1 MQIHYLVIMLLV
13 VAFAAAFIFIITG
26 KFLDLRA
33 ERVNVDMFRAM
44 ANMLNYLSTSSPILS
59 NDAYGNII
67 KSIMNISRLESTT
80 NIEWYSNDCCDIN
93 GFDYVYTVSKSDKS
107 YNFSDVRIKN
117 GINPAK
123 YFPYFNQESHCY
135 QLSNFLKVNSIDNA
149 VKICDSNDNCEFG
162 TSSLTMARTP
172 LSEITYWL
180 SRACTTG
187 DQSFSKTILL
197 DDEDVNH
204 ITLKT
209 PVSGEGEVC
218 MFLKNSPTICKK
230 YSCDLGNVQATE
242 EADIPNKKD
251 LEPVLY
257 RTSNLL
263 FGSNCFSVRVRSDGD
278 GNINFDN
285 LKVSKITPSY
295 TWNVPQPCISEKDP
309 SNPIPGQDCPTLQPI
324 ADLNHYGDI
333 AFSTKGT
340 CFLRGYA
347 NPCWGNVGAWVPGIG
362 GTDIDVKSDVV
373 RYRPGNELD
382 NLYLNGNVDDDWVSS
397 AQICKQWGD
406 RTYDGATL
414 AGSTNCHGYIWESIG
429 PDSNATEC
437 CLGDNCNS
445 DVSSGNRMHSYG
457 ILNSNNI
464 DTAGNKITVANNFN
478 KAWCGAEDKQCL
490 LCAPDKK
497 EPQNTKWYVCSGGQ
511 SASRFD
517 VDGSTYGSGIQET
530 QVGDRIEAYYMDP
543 NTFELKKVYNDYI
556 CTPEG
561 WE

>member
-180 SRACTTG
+180 SRGCTTG

-204 ITLKT
+204 ITLKN
-209 PVSGEGEVC
+209 PVNGEGEVC

-242 EADIPNKKD
+242 EEDIPNKKD

-263 FGSNCFSVRVRSDGD
+263 FGSNCFSVRVRSDGS

-295 TWNVPQPCISEKDP
+295 TWNVPQVCYAAKELSDIIEK
-309 SNPIPGQDCPTLQPI
+309 CQPLH
-324 ADLNHYGDI
+324 DNNHYGDI
-333 AFSTKGT
+333 AWSANT
-340 CFLRGYA
+340 CFLNGNNACRGTS
-347 NPCWGNVGAWVPGIG
+347 GNWIPFVGGNYV
-362 GTDIDVKSDVV
+362 DVTSDVV
-373 RYRPGNELD
+373 RFKGGND
-382 NLYLNGNVDDDWVSS
+382 IDSLYLGGWSEDDSVAS
-397 AQICKQWGD
+397 AQICKRQDNGN
-406 RTYDGATL
+406 
-414 AGSTNCHGYIWESIG
+414 SECHGYIWESVG
-429 PDSNATEC
+429 RDSWSAEC
-437 CLGDNCNS
+437 CLGDACNS
-445 DVSSGNRMHSYG
+445 DTAYGNRIHSYG
-457 ILNSNNI
+457 ILNSNNL
-464 DTAGNKITVANNFN
+464 DTAGDKTVIANNFN
-478 KAWCGAEDKQCL
+478 KAWCGAEDKNCL
-490 LCAPDKK
+490 LCAQDKE
-497 EPQNTKWYVCSGGQ
+497 EPSRTKWYVCSGGQ
-511 SASRFD
+511 NPKTMTIVNPADKARLD
-517 VDGSTYGSGIQET
+517 YGTGIEEK
-530 QVGDRIEAYYMDP
+530 QVGDRVEIYRVSQTGIVEKA
-543 NTFELKKVYNDYI
+543 YNDYI
-556 CTPEG
+556 CATEG